1 MTTLGC
7 SLFNQ
12 DHYCS
17 IMQCPAKQC
26 KEHPRSPR
34 IITVVSC
41 STLQNHTKSTL
52 IRRTVKQTWPWC
64 NPEAGGKDF
73 LICFNNSWMN
83 SVTKCLQMEIFFD
96 LFVTVLRVE
105 LSSTSTKKC
114 FPVQAWVTRRR
125 KREKG
130 EIIFGFFVCND
141 RCRVNNGTTKADSNL
156 AL

>member
-1 MTTLGC
+1 
-7 SLFNQ
+7 
-12 DHYCS
+12 
-17 IMQCPAKQC
+17 
-26 KEHPRSPR
+26 
-34 IITVVSC
+34 
-41 STLQNHTKSTL
+41 
-52 IRRTVKQTWPWC
+52 
-64 NPEAGGKDF
+64 
-73 LICFNNSWMN
+73 MN

-156 AL
+156 ALWGKPSKTNIVKFFLTLFKRPLTPPPRFEHVCCQFYERLLKKCVNVCRDKIRQNNA